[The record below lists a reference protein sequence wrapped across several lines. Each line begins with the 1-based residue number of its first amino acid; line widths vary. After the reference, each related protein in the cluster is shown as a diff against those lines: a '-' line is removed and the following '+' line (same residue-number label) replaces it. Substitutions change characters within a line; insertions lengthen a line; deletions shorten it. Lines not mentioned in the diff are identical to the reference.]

1 MFYPSLE
8 EVMELAK
15 DYDRI
20 PVTLE
25 VYADMETPISL
36 FKRFE
41 DSSRYC
47 FLLESVEGGEKW
59 ARYSFIGR
67 NPFLIVKS
75 QDKRITIQDKNGYE
89 TETEGNPVTFLRD
102 LLKSQ
107 KSAPIIGL
115 PRFNG
120 GAVGFFGYD
129 LIRFYENLPDIPED
143 DIGLPDCHFMFMDE
157 VLVFD
162 HLKQKIHIIVNLQ
175 AKGNIAREYNGVIER
190 IKEIYKEIPSTRW
203 KLTKHFTSDL
213 DAARKKYSYSSNI
226 SKERFCENVVKAKE
240 YIKNGD
246 IFQVVL
252 SQRLCIETEEDALTV
267 YRALRIINPSP
278 YMYFLKFDAYKLVG
292 ASPEMLVRVEGGMV
306 ETCPIAGTRKRGKSQ
321 EEDAE
326 LEKELLADQKELAE
340 HTMLVDLGRNDI
352 GRVSKFGSVVVKDPM
367 HIERYSHVMH
377 IVSNVQGQLK
387 EDKTPFDALVSILP
401 AGTLSGAP
409 KVRAMEIIDEL
420 ETVKRGPYGG
430 AIGYLSFNGNLDS
443 CITIRTMIFKDNK
456 VYVQAGAGI
465 VADSIPELEYEE
477 TLNKARALLMAIEE
491 AGEIR

>member
-75 QDKRITIQDKNGYE
+75 QDRKITIQDKNGYE
-89 TETEGNPVTFLRD
+89 TEAEGNPVMFLRD

-107 KSAPIIGL
+107 KSAPILGL
-115 PRFNG
+115 PRYNG

-129 LIRFYENLPDIPED
+129 LMRFYENLPDIPED
-143 DIGLPDCHFMFMDE
+143 DMGLPDCHFMFMDE

-175 AKGNIAREYNGVIER
+175 AQGNIAREYNSVIER

-203 KLTKHFTSDL
+203 KLAEHFTSDL
-213 DAARKKYSYSSNI
+213 GTARKEYSYSSNI

-252 SQRLCIETEEDALTV
+252 SQRLCIETEEDPFTV

-292 ASPEMLVRVEGGMV
+292 ASPEMLVRVEDGVV
-306 ETCPIAGTRKRGKSQ
+306 ETCPIAGTRKRGKSK
-321 EEDAE
+321 EEDE
-326 LEKELLADQKELAE
+326 QLEKELLADQKELAE

-352 GRVSKFGSVVVKDPM
+352 GRVSKFGSVVVKDPL

-477 TLNKARALLMAIEE
+477 TLNKARALLTAIEE

>member
-20 PVTLE
+20 PVSLE

-75 QDKRITIQDKNGYE
+75 QDKKITMQDKNGYE
-89 TETEGNPVTFLRD
+89 TKAEGNPVMFLQD

-107 KSAPIIGL
+107 KSAPIFGL

-129 LIRFYENLPDIPED
+129 LVRFYENLPDIPED
-143 DIGLPDCHFMFMDE
+143 DMGLPDCHFMFMDE

-175 AKGNIAREYNGVIER
+175 AKGNIAREYNSVIER

-203 KLTKHFTSDL
+203 KLAEHFISDL
-213 DAARKKYSYSSNI
+213 GIARKEYSYSSNI
-226 SKERFCENVVKAKE
+226 SKEHFCENVVKAKE

-252 SQRLCIETEEDALTV
+252 SQRLCIETEEDPLTV

-292 ASPEMLVRVEGGMV
+292 ASPEMLVRVEEGVV
-306 ETCPIAGTRKRGKSQ
+306 ETCPIAGTRKRGKCK
-321 EEDAE
+321 EEDE
-326 LEKELLADQKELAE
+326 QLEKELLADQKELAE

-352 GRVSKFGSVVVKDPM
+352 GRVSKFGSVVVKDPL

-377 IVSNVQGQLK
+377 IVSNVQGKLK
-387 EDKTPFDALVSILP
+387 EDKTPFDVLVSILP

-456 VYVQAGAGI
+456 IYVQAGAGI
-465 VADSIPELEYEE
+465 VADSIPELEFEE
-477 TLNKARALLMAIEE
+477 TLNKARALLTAIEE
-491 AGEIR
+491 AGGIR